1 MREQASRQGY
11 SLGAPETTERA
22 GPGVPAA
29 RRRTRAAASPPN
41 RTPAGLSARA
51 RHVYSAGA
59 AGAEDRLAGNPVNFI
74 NGTQIEGRRF
84 DVLGIGNAIVDV
96 IAHADDDFLE
106 TNGLTKG
113 AMTLIDA
120 ATAEDL
126 YARMGAAVESSGG
139 SAANT
144 IAGLS
149 SLGGRGAFIGKVRN
163 DQLGGI
169 FAHDI
174 QALGVDFATAPA
186 IEGAPTAR
194 CLIFVTADAQRTMQ
208 TFLGA
213 SATLGSADID
223 SAAVRGAAVT
233 YLEGYL
239 WDPPPA
245 KEAFEKAATIAH
257 AAGNMVALTL
267 SDAFCVDR
275 HRADFRR
282 LVEGHVDILFANE
295 AEIKSLYQVDDF
307 DDALQHV
314 RGHCQVAAL
323 TRSEKGSVVI
333 SGDEVHVIDA
343 VRIPQVVDTTGA
355 GDLYAAGFL
364 FGLTRGRSLHDC
376 GRMGAICA
384 AEAISHYGAR
394 PETPLADLVRQA
406 LG

>member
-1 MREQASRQGY
+1 MSTSIIGGTLVESRK
-11 SLGAPETTERA
+11 
-22 GPGVPAA
+22 
-29 RRRTRAAASPPN
+29 
-41 RTPAGLSARA
+41 
-51 RHVYSAGA
+51 
-59 AGAEDRLAGNPVNFI
+59 
-74 NGTQIEGRRF
+74 F

-96 IAHADDDFLE
+96 IAHADDVFLSQ
-106 TNGLTKG
+106 NGLAKG

-120 ATAEDL
+120 DAAEGL
-126 YARMGAAVESSGG
+126 YRRMGSAVESSGG

-144 IAGLS
+144 IAGLAA
-149 SLGGRGAFIGKVRN
+149 LGGRGAFIGKVRN

-174 QALGVDFATAPA
+174 RALGVDFATAA
-186 IEGAPTAR
+186 ATHGAPTAR
-194 CLIFVTADAQRTMQ
+194 CLIFVTPDAQRTMQ

-213 SATLGSADID
+213 SATLGPADIN
-223 SAAVRGAAVT
+223 AAQVRAAAIT

-257 AAGNMVALTL
+257 EAGNMVALSL

-275 HRADFRR
+275 HRADFLR
-282 LVEGHVDILFANE
+282 LVEGYVDILFANE

-307 DDALQHV
+307 DSALQRV
-314 RGHCQVAAL
+314 RGHCQIAAL

-343 VRIPQVVDTTGA
+343 VKVPKVVDTTGA

-364 FGLTRGRSLHDC
+364 FGLTQGRPLHDC
-376 GRMGAICA
+376 GRIGAICA
-384 AEAISHYGAR
+384 GEIISHFGAR
-394 PETPLADLVRQA
+394 PESPLSDLVVQA